1 MDEMV
6 PVEETAKKAPEIGF
20 LGNAEFLEVNPSGSS
35 PLEMVGVCKTF
46 EEGRQALTDVS
57 VRIEKGKFVYLLGPN
72 GAGKTTLFKLLY
84 AAERPTLGELR
95 VNGYE
100 VHRLKMRQVP
110 FLRRSLGI
118 VFQDLKLISR
128 WTVFENVAFALQV
141 LGREKKEIVTKA
153 SQALQ
158 QVGLEG
164 KGHFPP
170 SQLSAGEQQ
179 RAAIARAIVNEPA
192 LLLADEPTGNID
204 LRAAEE
210 IVRLFEEI
218 NLRGTTILF
227 ATHDEGLPAFLPKD
241 RIVLEQ
247 GRIVESTLTAPR
259 GRLRRFS
266 LFGGSWVFSFGRRGK
281 ICFRTWGS
289 MS

>member
-1 MDEMV
+1 MDKIGTI
-6 PVEETAKKAPEIGF
+6 EETTKKAPEIG
-20 LGNAEFLEVNPSGSS
+20 LWSDVESLQVDPPGS
-35 PLEMVGVCKTF
+35 PPIEMVGIGKTF
-46 EEGRQALTDVS
+46 EDGRQALTDIS

-72 GAGKTTLFKLLY
+72 GAGKTTLFKILY

-118 VFQDLKLISR
+118 VFQDLKLIPR

-141 LGREKKEIVTKA
+141 LGREKQEIARKV
-153 SQALQ
+153 SRALQ
-158 QVGLEG
+158 EVGLEG
-164 KGHFPP
+164 KELFCPH
-170 SQLSAGEQQ
+170 QLSAGEQQ
-179 RAAIARAIVNEPA
+179 RAAIARAIVNQPV

-218 NLRGTTILF
+218 HLRGTTILF
-227 ATHDEGLPAFLPKD
+227 ATHDEGLPKYLPKD
-241 RIVLEQ
+241 QIILEQ
-247 GRIVESTLTAPR
+247 GRIVESTLPGA
-259 GRLRRFS
+259 LAKAAA
-266 LFGGSWVFSFGRRGK
+266 V
-281 ICFRTWGS
+281 
-289 MS
+289 

>member
-1 MDEMV
+1 MDEIV
-6 PVEETAKKAPEIGF
+6 PVEEIAKKGPEIGF
-20 LGNAEFLEVNPSGSS
+20 LGDAEPLDLNPSGSW

-57 VRIEKGKFVYLLGPN
+57 VRVGKGKFVYLLGPN
-72 GAGKTTLFKLLY
+72 GAGKTTLFRLLY

-100 VHRLKMRQVP
+100 LHRLKRRQLP

-118 VFQDLKLISR
+118 VFQDLKLIPR
-128 WTVFENVAFALQV
+128 WTVFENVSFAVQV
-141 LGREKKEIVTKA
+141 LGRERKEIVRKA
-153 SQALQ
+153 SQALR

-164 KGHFPP
+164 KGHFSPH
-170 SQLSAGEQQ
+170 QLSAGEQQ

-210 IVRLFEEI
+210 VVRLFEEI

-247 GRIVESTLTAPR
+247 GHIVENTLNAAAAPKLDFT
-259 GRLRRFS
+259 G
-266 LFGGSWVFSFGRRGK
+266 
-281 ICFRTWGS
+281 
-289 MS
+289 

>member
-1 MDEMV
+1 MDEIV

-20 LGNAEFLEVNPSGSS
+20 LGNAESLEVNPSGSS

-100 VHRLKMRQVP
+100 VHRLKRRQVP

-118 VFQDLKLISR
+118 VFQDLKLIPR

-141 LGREKKEIVTKA
+141 LGREKKEIVRKA

-218 NLRGTTILF
+218 NSRGTTILF

-247 GRIVESTLTAPR
+247 GRIVESTLTAAAAAKL
-259 GRLRRFS
+259 GFA
-266 LFGGSWVFSFGRRGK
+266 G
-281 ICFRTWGS
+281 
-289 MS
+289 

>member
-1 MDEMV
+1 MDEIV
-6 PVEETAKKAPEIGF
+6 PVEETAKKAPEIGV
-20 LGNAEFLEVNPSGSS
+20 LSDVESLEATAPGSL
-35 PLEMVGVCKTF
+35 PIEMIGICKTF

-72 GAGKTTLFKLLY
+72 GAGKTTFFKLLY

-100 VHRLKMRQVP
+100 VHRLKTRQIP

-118 VFQDLKLISR
+118 VFQDLKLIPR

-141 LGREKKEIVTKA
+141 LGKEKKEIARKV

-164 KGHFPP
+164 KGNFSP

-179 RAAIARAIVNEPA
+179 RAAIARAIVNEPT

-210 IVRLFEEI
+210 IVGLFQEI
-218 NLRGTTILF
+218 HLQGTTILF
-227 ATHDEGLPAFLPKD
+227 ATHDEGLPKYLAKD
-241 RIVLEQ
+241 QIVLEQ
-247 GRIVESTLTAPR
+247 GRIVENTLIGAATAKLDFA
-259 GRLRRFS
+259 G
-266 LFGGSWVFSFGRRGK
+266 
-281 ICFRTWGS
+281 
-289 MS
+289 

>member
-1 MDEMV
+1 MDEIV
-6 PVEETAKKAPEIGF
+6 PVEETDRKTPEIGP
-20 LGNAEFLEVNPSGSS
+20 LGDVEFREVSSPGPS
-35 PLEMVGVCKTF
+35 PLEIIGVCKRF
-46 EEGRQALTDVS
+46 EEGRQALEDVS
-57 VRIEKGKFVYLLGPN
+57 LRIEKGKFVYLLGPN

-84 AAERPTLGELR
+84 AAERPTLGELW

-100 VHRLKMRQVP
+100 VHRLKMRQIP
-110 FLRRSLGI
+110 LLRRSLGI
-118 VFQDLKLISR
+118 VFQDLKLIQR

-141 LGREKKEIVTKA
+141 LGRTKKEVVRKT
-153 SQALQ
+153 SQALR

-164 KGHFPP
+164 KGHFSPD
-170 SQLSAGEQQ
+170 QLSAGEQQ

-204 LRAAEE
+204 LRTAEE

-227 ATHDEGLPAFLPKD
+227 ATHDEGLAAFLPKD

-247 GRIVESTLTAPR
+247 GRIVES
-259 GRLRRFS
+259 S
-266 LFGGSWVFSFGRRGK
+266 LSGAAGAKLDFA
-281 ICFRTWGS
+281 
-289 MS
+289 